1 MNYEK
6 LIASIMCLS
15 FALLI
20 LVVIIIRAKRYR
32 RIVRTP
38 SSTIRD
44 ISGEYAKVEGVVA
57 SEKLRT
63 APFTGVQCVFYRCDV
78 KQQKYGDKSPW
89 TILLKDSDE
98 EILLKDAT
106 GTVKVEI
113 NGAEVILRPT
123 YNESAHVLSE
133 APPHLIRFLEENGID
148 PKNKLGIDKHLIFW
162 EMVILPNQPILV
174 IGPVA
179 EKTKWYDSQNIR
191 IIRKTEKDDVLHIT
205 DKSES
210 RLRSDYNVLLLLMSF
225 AVGILFL
232 GSIFIWFI

>member
-1 MNYEK
+1 M
-6 LIASIMCLS
+6 
-15 FALLI
+15 
-20 LVVIIIRAKRYR
+20 
-32 RIVRTP
+32 
-38 SSTIRD
+38 
-44 ISGEYAKVEGVVA
+44 A
-57 SEKLRT
+57 SEKLHT
-63 APFTGVQCVFYRCDV
+63 APFTGVQCAFYRCDV

-174 IGPVA
+174 IGPVT